1 MHEPTKPYR
10 GSLPVPHTTRDEMIL
25 FRDIYGLSARDY
37 DAITGGTVSYRT
49 VYRMM
54 KPESKT
60 SWTTLNAVQKVLRLV
75 RTAEAFTINQLRAN
89 PVAAVNALAR
99 KEGTTW

>member
-10 GSLPVPHTTRDEMIL
+10 GSLPVPHAVRDEMIL
-25 FRDIYGLSARDY
+25 FRETYGLCARDY
-37 DAITGGTVSYRT
+37 DKITGGMVSYRT

-60 SWTTLNAVQKVLRLV
+60 SWTILNTVQKVLRLC
-75 RTAEAFTINQLRAN
+75 RMAEAFTINSLRTD
-89 PVAAVNALAR
+89 PVAAITALAR